1 MSGAALGGCTDVAGG
16 GGGGGAVIERAD
28 WAKAGTPV
36 IAVEAA
42 ISIEMVLRNGP
53 SCNYPFPN
61 HLATLRV
68 SVRK

>member
-1 MSGAALGGCTDVAGG
+1 MSGAAFGGCTDVAAG

-28 WAKAGTPV
+28 CAKAGLA
-36 IAVEAA
+36 IAVDAA
-42 ISIEMVLRNGP
+42 ISMEMVLRKYP

-61 HLATLRV
+61 HWATFSV